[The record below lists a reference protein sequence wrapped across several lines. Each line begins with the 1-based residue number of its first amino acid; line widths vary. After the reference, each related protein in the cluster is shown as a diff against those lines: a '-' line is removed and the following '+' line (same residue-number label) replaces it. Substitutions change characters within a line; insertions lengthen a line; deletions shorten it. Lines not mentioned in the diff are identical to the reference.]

1 MKKQLTKAL
10 FSLGLISIA
19 NNVWAENLLQVFQ
32 QALTHD
38 PTYQKADAQR
48 LSTHEDV
55 PISRSFLLPQFNA
68 IGYSQYNNQKERVG
82 STINLPEGPA
92 TFGAGTF
99 NYNSNGYSL
108 DLTQAVFDYAAWA
121 TLSESKLSVKS
132 ADASYVAALQSLM
145 QRTSEAYFNV
155 LAAQDNL
162 RYIEAEK
169 KAIYQQLDQVTQ
181 QYKVGVVAITGVYQ
195 AQAAY
200 DSIISQEISAAN
212 DVINQRENLRTITG
226 KYYNRLASLEYNIPL
241 MLPKP
246 ADPNKWV
253 ETALKQN
260 WSLTASR
267 YTAQAAKENVSVQ
280 RAGHLPVVD
289 AYAEQD
295 NLKTGTTPNGQTN
308 STANAVGIQLALPV
322 FQGGLV
328 TAQTKKASFD
338 YQASLDAMTEVYR
351 SVYNDTQQSYNNVVS
366 GINQVKADRQAIVS
380 NASSLRSTVEG
391 FKVGTQT
398 MLDVLQA
405 QQDLYNAEREFSN
418 DLYAY
423 INATISLKEAAGT
436 LSLKDLQQI
445 NGWLSQNRSE
455 YSSLNISTIQNQA
468 NQNFNRNL
476 QDKVLSDQIL
486 KAGGNLEQI
495 NKDSEKNTTPSLP
508 DISQDPLI
516 KEETNSGASNTL
528 NNKISSK
535 TSTTANKSVIT
546 TSTKNKQTS

>member
-1 MKKQLTKAL
+1 MNKKLTKAL
-10 FSLGLISIA
+10 FSLGLITLSGNA
-19 NNVWAENLLQVFQ
+19 LAENLLQVFQ
-32 QALTHD
+32 QALAYD
-38 PTYQKADAQR
+38 PTYQKANAQR
-48 LSTHEDV
+48 LSTHEDI

-68 IGYSQYNNQKERVG
+68 LGYSQYNNQKEREG
-82 STINLPEGPA
+82 SSINLPSGPA
-92 TFGAGTF
+92 TFGQGTF
-99 NYNSNGYSL
+99 NYNSNGYTL
-108 DLTQAVFDYAAWA
+108 DLTQSIFDYAAWA
-121 TLSESKLSVKS
+121 TLSEAKLSVKS
-132 ADASYVAALQSLM
+132 ADATYVAALQSLM

-212 DVINQRENLRTITG
+212 AVINQRENLRAITG
-226 KYYNRLASLEYNIPL
+226 KYYNSISSLEYN
-241 MLPKP
+241 
-246 ADPNKWV
+246 DPDKWV
-253 ETALKQN
+253 KTAIKQN
-260 WSLTASR
+260 WSLTAAR
-267 YTAQAAKENVSVQ
+267 YTAEAAKENVSVQ

-295 NLKTGTTPNGQTN
+295 YLKTGTTPSGQTN
-308 STANAVGIQLALPV
+308 STANAVGIQLELPV

-328 TAQTKKASFD
+328 TAETKQAAYN
-338 YQASLDAMTEVYR
+338 YQASLDAMTETYR
-351 SVYNDTQQSYNNVVS
+351 SVYNNTQQSYNNVVS

-436 LSLKDLQQI
+436 LSLKDLKQI
-445 NGWLSQNRSE
+445 NGWLSLSRSE

-468 NQNFNRNL
+468 TQNFQRNIK
-476 QDKVLSDQIL
+476 DKALSEQIL

-495 NKDSEKNTTPSLP
+495 NNDSEKNKPSLP
-508 DISQDPLI
+508 NIAQDPVLQQDSN
-516 KEETNSGASNTL
+516 TGASGNFSQP
-528 NNKISSK
+528 NNAT
-535 TSTTANKSVIT
+535 TSTTENKKT
-546 TSTKNKQTS
+546 NTNTSSN